1 MSKIGDIDQK
11 LHVLSSSSMD
21 DHLLKNHYHRRIT
34 IIWRE
39 RLFEAEPSRAISRFT
54 RKSPNRSKLRPTL
67 RICAPVYFVFVFQFV
82 LAFDLFEAL
91 NIANEVPFCVIFHSA
106 RWYRRPEWNESP
118 ILVFWVSSGDH
129 QRCDIDCMM
138 TLDGWVISNH

>member
-21 DHLLKNHYHRRIT
+21 DHYHRRIT

-67 RICAPVYFVFVFQFV
+67 RICAPVYFVFVFQFLSAFWLIWGAKYSDMKFV
-82 LAFDLFEAL
+82 KLFTLAEFWKKITQKSINQHFQLL
-91 NIANEVPFCVIFHSA
+91 WQKCVNRHFRHIFKRFMFLSI
-106 RWYRRPEWNESP
+106 Y
-118 ILVFWVSSGDH
+118 IG
-129 QRCDIDCMM
+129 
-138 TLDGWVISNH
+138 